1 MFPRF
6 FGAVA
11 GHPPIE
17 RTRPGAAEARCHHQS
32 LSSLVHAHA
41 HAHVHAHVTCA
52 CASHQPPKVEH
63 EGWSENVSRLDTG
76 MLRYAPRSPLPAPD
90 WLLTCSDVE
99 ANTRRKAMS
108 RCLVLLLACVAAPTV
123 VAKHQRT
130 AQERL
135 AQIWGWETGSVKVQ
149 HRAPK
154 KEVQHRALWVSVAA
168 APTPTPHDGQ

>member
-1 MFPRF
+1 MSAALTRASDDTHLAPLSPRRI
-6 FGAVA
+6 G
-11 GHPPIE
+11 
-17 RTRPGAAEARCHHQS
+17 
-32 LSSLVHAHA
+32 
-41 HAHVHAHVTCA
+41 
-52 CASHQPPKVEH
+52 
-63 EGWSENVSRLDTG
+63 
-76 MLRYAPRSPLPAPD
+76 
-90 WLLTCSDVE
+90 CSDVE